1 MEDGNFVDLR
11 ISLGQAVKLRLG
23 LGCGLTL
30 ASLNVSLV
38 VFGLIIAFGGGLAA
52 LGSQM

>member
-1 MEDGNFVDLR
+1 MEDGNFVDLH
-11 ISLGQAVKLRLG
+11 ISLGQAVKLGLG

-30 ASLNVSLV
+30 ASLDVSLV
-38 VFGLIIAFGGGLAA
+38 VGLIIAFGGGLAA